1 MNLSI
6 CLNLTSS
13 DISLTKDVVAVIGT
27 LGALAIGIL
36 GLSTWRRQLHGTSK
50 FEVAKNIL
58 TTTYKIEDAIQA
70 VRSPMLHLRKE
81 EVEAGRALEEEQR
94 IYSDRLQRLNGK
106 RAELRT
112 LALEARAIWG
122 EQDHFDALQK
132 YISKLQSEI
141 WLHFWLKGAFAG
153 PGVQVDRSPERVA
166 ANDKIVYFIDD
177 EDEFTQKIKN
187 AISDIESVY
196 KKRLRG

>member
-1 MNLSI
+1 MSI
-6 CLNLTSS
+6 CLNLTSA
-13 DISLTKDVVAVIGT
+13 DISLTKDLVAIIGT
-27 LGALAIGIL
+27 FGALAIGIL
-36 GLSTWRRQLHGTSK
+36 GLNTWRRQLHGTSK

-81 EVEAGRALEEEQR
+81 EVEAGRALEQEQR
-94 IYSDRLQRLNGK
+94 IYSERLQRLNEK

-132 YISKLQSEI
+132 LIGKLHSEI
-141 WLHFWLKGAFAG
+141 WLHFWLKGAYAG
-153 PGVQVDRSPERVA
+153 PGAQVDRSPERVA
-166 ANDKIVYFIDD
+166 ANDKIVYFIND
-177 EDEFTQKIKN
+177 EDDFTQQIKN
-187 AISDIESVY
+187 AVSDIESVY
-196 KKRLRG
+196 KKRLRE

>member
-1 MNLSI
+1 MSI
-6 CLNLTSS
+6 CLNLTSA
-13 DISLTKDVVAVIGT
+13 DISLTKDLVAIIGT
-27 LGALAIGIL
+27 FGALAIGIL
-36 GLSTWRRQLHGTSK
+36 GLNTWRRQLHGTSK

-94 IYSDRLQRLNGK
+94 IYSERLQRLNEK

-132 YISKLQSEI
+132 LIGKLHSEI
-141 WLHFWLKGAFAG
+141 WLHFWLKGAYAG
-153 PGVQVDRSPERVA
+153 PGAQVDRSPERVA
-166 ANDKIVYFIDD
+166 ANDKIVYFIND
-177 EDEFTQKIKN
+177 EDDFTQQIKN
-187 AISDIESVY
+187 AVSDIESVY
-196 KKRLRG
+196 KKRLRE